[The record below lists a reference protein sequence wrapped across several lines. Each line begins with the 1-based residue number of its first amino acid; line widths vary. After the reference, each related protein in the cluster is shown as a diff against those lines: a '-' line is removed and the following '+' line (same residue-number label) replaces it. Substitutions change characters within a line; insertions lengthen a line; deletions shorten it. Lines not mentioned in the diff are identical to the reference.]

1 VSKNIKKIANFLISN
16 GSFLSTKIFVYVG
29 LAAYWSAIILGTFLA
44 IN

>member
-1 VSKNIKKIANFLISN
+1 VSKNLKKITNLLISN
-16 GSFLSTKIFVYVG
+16 SSFLSSKVFVYIG

>member
-16 GSFLSTKIFVYVG
+16 GSFLSSKIFVYVG